1 MLENSYLNRR
11 TLLTRLAIL
20 PAAATGA
27 SIAAPAWAEAAAS
40 SAGLVSS
47 NVCLVAPEV
56 TEGPYYFDPDL
67 DLLDRKDITEGL
79 DGVKLEV
86 KIQVVDSACN
96 PIADARVDIWH
107 CDAEGNYSGYATQG
121 SSGVKDTSN
130 ETFLRGTQTTDV
142 SGIVTFDTIYPGWYA
157 SRTTHIHYKVFL
169 DEKTVLTSQ
178 IFFPDALSQYL
189 FENIRPYNNRAA
201 SRDTLNVNDGI
212 AQQAGEGAY
221 AAIRERADMYSAGIV
236 VGVDPNAIS
245 SDAMFGGGGGD
256 RPMGGPPPEGDRPE
270 ASTSGDNKRMVPG
283 N

>member
-1 MLENSYLNRR
+1 MLEKTALNRR
-11 TLLTRLAIL
+11 TLLTRLAVL

-27 SIAAPAWAEAAAS
+27 SIAVPAWAEAAAS

-56 TEGPYYFDPDL
+56 TEGPYYFDPA
-67 DLLDRKDITEGL
+67 LDRKDITEEL
-79 DGVKLEV
+79 DGVKLEM

-96 PIADARVDIWH
+96 PIENARVDIWH

-130 ETFLRGTQTTDV
+130 ETFLRGTQLSDA

-189 FENIRPYNNRAA
+189 FDNIRPYNNRAA
-201 SRDTLNVNDGI
+201 TRDTRNVNDGI

-236 VGVDPNAIS
+236 VGIDPNAIS
-245 SDAMFGGGGGD
+245 SDAMFSGGGN
-256 RPMGGPPPEGDRPE
+256 RPMGGPPPNGGDRPDVP
-270 ASTSGDNKRMVPG
+270 SSGNSNRIVPG